1 MRIKEIKIANKAFK
15 NLDVSLENNTSG
27 VMAFIG
33 NNGSGKSNLL
43 EAISAIFKHLYDKK
57 EKDIPFN
64 FSLTYIIGSS
74 KDIVK
79 ITKKGSSVTTE
90 INSQSKSD
98 PYNYLPKQIVAIY
111 SGEED
116 RLWKKYYLPTYQE
129 YIAKIGVETYNN
141 MPKMLYINKF
151 YWHIS
156 LLCLLLNQ
164 FNNSED
170 TFCSE
175 ILGVENTNSIKFSF
189 DKANY
194 KNYRD
199 SIVKQFISKIDKKQ
213 EYTLEE
219 LRTIIEQEGYTLID
233 VYKFF
238 YIAFTPAD
246 QKMLQDIVIK
256 YNNENLEIEDFSEGE
271 KKMILI
277 KAALEFAAQEDS
289 LFILDEPDAH
299 IHLSNKMQI
308 KKVLE
313 EYEQNRQ
320 VIITTHSPTLTD
332 CLDNESIYML
342 DRGKLISVEKQ
353 KVLESISGEF
363 WNRFQQN
370 TFISSKS
377 PIILLVEG
385 KLDKIH
391 INNAYKALKEEYSD
405 LRFDIFDM
413 EGLENIKPFLSSL
426 YLSDFQKDKLYIG
439 IYDNDRA
446 GDDAYGQFKKIE
458 NEKFKGVNENNDKR
472 NLFYFVTRLPKP
484 EGINC
489 ECTIETMY
497 EYTKWEEAY
506 QQAIVKLSDQNRGA
520 SIKDYSN
527 NVLEKAKD
535 IIAENSNSFVKEDFK
550 NFRKL
555 FDLIKEIAQY
565 AKTLKDN
572 TITNEKPKN
581 TESNTPKSVPQANVL
596 PQNTIEK
603 TKNTEPN
610 TPKSVLQ
617 ANVLPQNII
626 EVVLKTQNVDA
637 LAWYNTQSGEIT
649 LKKGSKL
656 ALEVVDS
663 YKKQENQR
671 LKELK
676 KIAEQTENNYIL
688 KEDKKCKSVSG
699 AACFTLGRTANG
711 WKEWVIKENDK
722 ILDVV
727 RNAKKD

>member
-79 ITKKGSSVTTE
+79 ITKNGSSVTTE

-164 FNNSED
+164 FNNLED

-189 DKANY
+189 NKANY
-194 KNYRD
+194 KSYKD

-342 DRGKLISVEKQ
+342 DRGKLISTEKQ

-391 INNAYKALKEEYSD
+391 INNAYRALKEEYPN
-405 LRFDIFDM
+405 LNFDIFCLNS
-413 EGLENIKPFLSSL
+413 ETKIQPFLSGL
-426 YLSDFQKDKLYIG
+426 YESDFETDKLYIG
-439 IYDNDRA
+439 VYDNDEA
-446 GDDAYGQFKKIE
+446 GHKSYKSFDEISQKSYKKL
-458 NEKFKGVNENNDKR
+458 KENNKAH
-472 NLFYFVTRLPKP
+472 NTYFSVELPKP
-484 EGINC
+484 EGITC
-489 ECTIETMY
+489 DCTIETMY
-497 EYTKWEEAY
+497 DYTKWEEAY
-506 QQAIVKLSDQNRGA
+506 QQAVQHTSGKTKDK
-520 SIKDYSN
+520 SIDKYCKD
-527 NVLEKAKD
+527 VLQEAKN
-535 IIAENSNSFVKEDFK
+535 ILAENSNSFVKEDFK

-555 FDLIKEIAQY
+555 FDLIREIAQY
-565 AKTLKDN
+565 AKKIKDN

-581 TESNTPKSVPQANVL
+581 TE
-596 PQNTIEK
+596 
-603 TKNTEPN
+603 PN

-617 ANVLPQNII
+617 AKVLPQNTI

-663 YKKQENQR
+663 YKKQEKQR

-711 WKEWVIKENDK
+711 WKEWMIKENNK

-727 RNAKKD
+727 RNTKKD